1 MGRLDRAQGNTGR
14 GRGAADKMAGEED
27 GSGFV
32 LVIDVKRGFNSGQLC
47 FVSNAP
53 WGQRIP
59 MKEEATWNTNT
70 ETAKNNQN
78 EYQHT

>member
-1 MGRLDRAQGNTGR
+1 
-14 GRGAADKMAGEED
+14 MAGEED

-32 LVIDVKRGFNSGQLC
+32 LVIDVKRGLNSGQLC

-53 WGQRIP
+53 WGQRIS
-59 MKEEATWNTNT
+59 MKEEATWNKNT
-70 ETAKNNQN
+70 ETAKITKN